1 MTSVKSSNSQVSKYL
16 DPALVSKLNSLELK
30 AKTVVE
36 GFKVG
41 LHKSPYHG
49 FSVEFSEHKPYMQG
63 DPIKNIDWK
72 LYGKSD
78 KFFIKQFE
86 EETNLSCHIL
96 LDVSASMNYK
106 EKGDVTKLD
115 FGITLAA
122 SLSYLM
128 IQQQDAVGLS
138 LYSDKI
144 ENYLSPKAT
153 RVYLQSILST
163 LHNVKPVNKT
173 ETASCL
179 NQIAKKIN
187 KRGLVII
194 ISDFFDD
201 VNNIISSLKHFQHKK
216 NEVLVFQILDPIE
229 KSFAFSNDAVFI
241 DKETNEELTTQ
252 PYQIQKAYQTAMK
265 EFLHELK
272 AECLNNKIEYNLI
285 ETTTPFDKALF
296 AYFKKRARMN

>member
-1 MTSVKSSNSQVSKYL
+1 MISTNNSGLNFKNYL
-16 DPALVSKLNSLELK
+16 DPSLVSKLKSLELK

-41 LHKSPYHG
+41 LHRSPYHG

-72 LYGKSD
+72 VYGKSD

-106 EKGDVTKLD
+106 EKGEITKLEY
-115 FGITLAA
+115 GTILAA

-128 IQQQDAVGLS
+128 IQQQDAAGLS

-144 ENYLSPKAT
+144 ENYLAPKAA
-153 RVYLQSILST
+153 RVYLHTILNT
-163 LHNVKPVNKT
+163 LHNITSTNKT
-173 ETASCL
+173 ETGNCL
-179 NQIAKKIN
+179 NSIAQKIK
-187 KRGLVII
+187 KRGLVIV
-194 ISDFFDD
+194 ISDFFD
-201 VNNIISSLKHFQHKK
+201 NTETILSALKHFKYKK
-216 NEVLVFQILDPIE
+216 NEVIIFQLLDPIE
-229 KSFAFSNDAVFI
+229 KSFAFGSDAVFV
-241 DKETNEELTTQ
+241 DKETAEEMTTQ

-265 EFLHELK
+265 EFLHQLK
-272 AECLNNKIEYNLI
+272 SECQNNKIEYNLI
-285 ETTTPFDKALF
+285 DTTAPFDKALF